1 MIATEKVAIHT
12 STSTSILVQTASV
25 TPPCCACPKPRPKP
39 VGLPKKKVPLQPV
52 ALPSRDPTAETAA
65 YLKEQMKR
73 LADCAPQ
80 GGAPLRI
87 HLEVKVSPPGP
98 VEQVRLTNVDPLPS
112 EVASCVERTVKGLT
126 PPPFDGSAAETFAL
140 TVLL

>member
-1 MIATEKVAIHT
+1 MAATEKVAIQT
-12 STSTSILVQTASV
+12 TTSTSIFVQTASV
-25 TPPCCACPKPRPKP
+25 AAPCCVCPRPRPKP
-39 VGLPKKKVPLQPV
+39 AGLPKKKVPLLSV
-52 ALPSRDPTAETAA
+52 TLPSRDPTAETAA
-65 YLKEQMKR
+65 YLKEQMKQ

-98 VEQVRLTNVDPLPS
+98 VEQVRLTNVEPLPS
-112 EVASCVERTVKGLT
+112 EVAACVERTVKGLT